1 MNLKRLRSHELIDC
15 SSDILPE
22 RESQADATVAENYL
36 LQTEGHQ
43 TDMFLEDNE
52 HVDIA
57 TSAVEDITNEHQA
70 PMEELTTNKEQ
81 EEISNAD
88 NQAEIHLLKQK
99 LEDCNQKLQLQL
111 QEIKALQVRP
121 AITKEQLQEQ
131 RRRKIPQNGGAEMY
145 Q

>member
-1 MNLKRLRSHELIDC
+1 ML

-22 RESQADATVAENYL
+22 RESQADATVTENYL

-43 TDMFLEDNE
+43 TDMFPGDNE

-57 TSAVEDITNEHQA
+57 TSADNLVEDITNENQA
-70 PMEELTTNKEQ
+70 TMEELTTNK
-81 EEISNAD
+81 EISNAD

-121 AITKEQLQEQ
+121 TVTKEQLQENNDMVTYYTGL
-131 RRRKIPQNGGAEMY
+131 PNFETLTLVFELA
-145 Q
+145 